1 MKVAYFD
8 TIAGISGDM
17 TLGAFVSAGFSV
29 NELSSQLNKLN
40 LSGFELEARH
50 VERSGIVAVKI
61 DVIISDHPKYHRH
74 LKDIYELINTSAL
87 SSRVKEQ
94 AKKIFHEIGVAE
106 AKVHDSTLEKVHFHE
121 VGAVDSL
128 VDIVGTAIC
137 LEHFGIED
145 VFSSPVKLGSGGF
158 VDTEHGKMPI
168 PTPATLEILK
178 AYPTILTEIASEL
191 TTPTGAAI
199 IKSLSKGVLSAERI
213 RVQSIG
219 YGAGSKEIQEVPNLM
234 RVIIG
239 ELDPDYTTDEVVSIE
254 TNIDNMN
261 PEIYPYVI
269 EELLSAGA
277 HDAYVIPVV
286 MKKGRPGVILSTLA
300 ERSKLDDILAVI
312 FRETPTLGVRIQPIE
327 RRKLK
332 RRQKQ
337 IQTSMGSVNVK
348 AITNNGRELLA
359 PEFEECKRIAREKN
373 LPLIEVYKLLEKELR
388 S

>member
-61 DVIISDHPKYHRH
+61 DVIISDQPKYHRH

-137 LEHFGIED
+137 LEHFGIES

-158 VDTEHGKMPI
+158 VNTEHGKMPI

-213 RVQSIG
+213 RVQSIVRPTIMRLLRTRTTS
-219 YGAGSKEIQEVPNLM
+219 APRRSRAVRVSAQPCLTSGSI
-234 RVIIG
+234 RRAI
-239 ELDPDYTTDEVVSIE
+239 TS
-254 TNIDNMN
+254 
-261 PEIYPYVI
+261 
-269 EELLSAGA
+269 SRHSRCAGA
-277 HDAYVIPVV
+277 P
-286 MKKGRPGVILSTLA
+286 
-300 ERSKLDDILAVI
+300 
-312 FRETPTLGVRIQPIE
+312 PTG
-327 RRKLK
+327 K
-332 RRQKQ
+332 
-337 IQTSMGSVNVK
+337 
-348 AITNNGRELLA
+348 
-359 PEFEECKRIAREKN
+359 
-373 LPLIEVYKLLEKELR
+373 
-388 S
+388 